1 MHGRMKLSKGV
12 VVYMKTIT
20 RKLFCEWRS
29 FSTDTETYTQETFED
44 LVGDE
49 FEAMMFEK
57 EDQEIPSYIWTTNF
71 VCIIKRSTRMINDI
85 SVTKIPR
92 NPACE

>member
-1 MHGRMKLSKGV
+1 
-12 VVYMKTIT
+12 MKTVT
-20 RKLFCEWRS
+20 RKLFCEWCT
-29 FSTDTETYTQETFED
+29 FTTDTETYTQETFED

-49 FEAMMFEK
+49 FEAMMFEN
-57 EDQEIPSYIWTTNF
+57 EDQAIPSYIWTTNF
-71 VCIIKRSTRMINDI
+71 VCIIKRSTRMYNDI

>member
-1 MHGRMKLSKGV
+1 
-12 VVYMKTIT
+12 MKTST
-20 RKLFCEWRS
+20 RKLICEWVD
-29 FSTDTETYTQETFED
+29 FTTDTETYTQEIFED

-49 FEAMMFEK
+49 FEAMMFE
-57 EDQEIPSYIWTTNF
+57 DQDIPSYIWTTNF

-85 SVTKIPR
+85 SINKIPR

>member
-1 MHGRMKLSKGV
+1 MTTL
-12 VVYMKTIT
+12 T
-20 RKLFCEWRS
+20 RKLFCEWRT

-49 FEAMMFEK
+49 VEAMMFE
-57 EDQEIPSYIWTTNF
+57 EDHEIPSYIWTSNF

>member
-1 MHGRMKLSKGV
+1 
-12 VVYMKTIT
+12 MKTST
-20 RKLFCEWRS
+20 RKLLCEWTD
-29 FSTDTETYTQETFED
+29 FSTDTETYTQEIFED
-44 LVGDE
+44 LIGDE
-49 FEAMMFEK
+49 FEAMMFE
-57 EDQEIPSYIWTTNF
+57 DNHDIPSYIWTINF